1 MSSRNKQFRKRKAKK
16 PRNEVAYA
24 MILTRRGGAMK
35 HRCEP
40 RGGSRNVQKEY
51 MSQNVD

>member
-1 MSSRNKQFRKRKAKK
+1 MSSRNKQLRKRKVKQ

-24 MILTRRGGAMK
+24 MILTRRGGPMK

-40 RGGSRNVQKEY
+40 RGGTKNMHQEH